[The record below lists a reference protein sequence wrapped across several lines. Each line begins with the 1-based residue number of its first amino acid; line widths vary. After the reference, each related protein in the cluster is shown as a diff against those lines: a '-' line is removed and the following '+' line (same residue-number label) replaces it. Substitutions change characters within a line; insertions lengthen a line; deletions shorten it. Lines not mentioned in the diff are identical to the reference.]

1 MAELLKQE
9 FDIAV
14 LKAQVGD
21 APAGTS
27 DAGLWVHFTLQYH
40 DQGVLHDGM
49 QWDFALA
56 EIAPNPGPRGS
67 RNLGP
72 DMPLPPS
79 LVDGLR
85 DWLGQNADG
94 DRPLWVHL
102 VKPYA
107 TLRLV
112 PWERAL
118 GAALERPI
126 LMLPDFIFPR
136 PREAVQSLDV
146 VLCASAPL
154 GYEDHTVREALRIA
168 ADRILEGGN
177 RAVRLHVFADL
188 QIAASLSPLWQSQG
202 RLGQQ
207 IIVHDNQQAAPY
219 VQEDISSRLL
229 DEAGTLRSPWL
240 LWMRAALAGQG
251 VDVVHFICHGHLSR
265 ERGAML
271 FAQSP
276 LERTE
281 TFLAGPVGGNEL
293 GTFLTQIGAW
303 SSIFSS
309 LPDDHSEPGLRSLA
323 DEIAQSRPGPMMM
336 HVLREDPQAGALA
349 AGYAFLYSL
358 EPHPAPRS
366 TSLFMYCQPYL
377 AADKVAR
384 PAPGVMVERGAR
396 AMPPAAAAHP
406 EGRAGRGVPM
416 RAIARNAVQAQ
427 AATRSLKASP
437 LDAIFS
443 GSERVS
449 SLVASTERYAEQV
462 QLRYQQMARDDL
474 VTKGVAGD
482 AEAKATFET
491 LDKLRRAVADLEAQ
505 GIAVPRPAS

>member
-1 MAELLKQE
+1 MAEWLKQA
-9 FDIAV
+9 FDVAV
-14 LKAQVGD
+14 LKAEVGD
-21 APAGTS
+21 APAGS
-27 DAGLWVHFTLQYH
+27 GDGGRRVHFTFQYH
-40 DQGVLHDGM
+40 HQGVLHDGE

-56 EIAPNPGPRGS
+56 DIAPSLGPRGN
-67 RNLGP
+67 RNVGP
-72 DMPLPPS
+72 DMPLPQA
-79 LVDGLR
+79 LLDGLR
-85 DWLGQNADG
+85 FWFGQNADSN
-94 DRPLWVHL
+94 RPLWVHL

-118 GAALERPI
+118 GAALGRPI

-136 PREAVQSLDV
+136 PRESVQSLDV

-154 GYEDHTVREALRIA
+154 GYEDHSVREALRIA
-168 ADRILEGGN
+168 ADRILESGA
-177 RAVRLHVFADL
+177 RAVRVHVFADRA
-188 QIAASLSPLWQSQG
+188 IADSLSQMWQGDG
-202 RLGQQ
+202 RLGEQ
-207 IIVHDNQQAAPY
+207 ILVHDHDLALPY
-219 VQEDISSRLL
+219 VSEDLSSRLL
-229 DEAGTLRSPWL
+229 DEAGALRSPWL

-265 ERGAML
+265 DRGAML

-276 LERTE
+276 LERSD

-303 SSIFSS
+303 STVFTS
-309 LPDDHSEPGLRSLA
+309 LPDDHNEPGLRSLA
-323 DEIAQSRPGPMMM
+323 DEIAQARPGPMMM

-358 EPHPAPRS
+358 EQHPPPRS

-377 AADKVAR
+377 AAEEVAR
-384 PAPGVMVERGAR
+384 PAPGAMVERGAR
-396 AMPPAAAAHP
+396 AMPAAATS
-406 EGRAGRGVPM
+406 GRSGRGAPL

-427 AATRSLKASP
+427 AATRSLKESP
-437 LDAIFS
+437 LDAIFR

-449 SLVASTERYAEQV
+449 SLVASTERFAEQV
-462 QLRYQQMARDDL
+462 QLRYQQLARDDL
-474 VTKGVAGD
+474 VSKGAGVD

-505 GIAVPRPAS
+505 AVAEPRQAS

>member
-21 APAGTS
+21 GPAGSS
-27 DAGLWVHFTLQYH
+27 DGGLWVHFTLQYH
-40 DQGVLHDGM
+40 DQGALHDGE

-56 EIAPNPGPRGS
+56 EIAPSPGLRGS
-67 RNLGP
+67 RNLGA

-85 DWLGQNADG
+85 YWFLQNAGDG

-112 PWERAL
+112 PWERVL

-154 GYEDHTVREALRIA
+154 GYESHTVYEALRVA
-168 ADRILEGGN
+168 ADRILESGT
-177 RAVRLHVFADL
+177 RAVRLHVFADRD
-188 QIAASLSPLWQSQG
+188 IAEPLAQRWKDDG
-202 RLGQQ
+202 RLGQR

-219 VQEDISSRLL
+219 VAEDISSRLL

-240 LWMRAALAGQG
+240 LWMRSALAGQG

-265 ERGAML
+265 ERGALL

-276 LERTE
+276 LERSE

-303 SSIFSS
+303 SSVFTS
-309 LPDDHSEPGLRSLA
+309 LPDDHSEAGLRSLA

-349 AGYAFLYSL
+349 AGYEFLYSV
-358 EPHPAPRS
+358 EPHPPPRS
-366 TSLFMYCQPYL
+366 TALFMYCQPYL

-396 AMPPAAAAHP
+396 AMPPVEAI
-406 EGRAGRGVPM
+406 AGASRGVPV

-427 AATRSLKASP
+427 AATRSMKASP

-449 SLVASTERYAEQV
+449 SLVASTERFAEQV

-474 VTKGVAGD
+474 VSKGAAGD

-491 LDKLRRAVADLEAQ
+491 LDKLRRAVAIVEAQ
-505 GIAVPRPAS
+505 GIAVPGRSP

>member
-1 MAELLKQE
+1 MAELLKQQ

-14 LKAQVGD
+14 LKALVGD
-21 APAGTS
+21 APVGKG
-27 DAGLWVHFTLQYH
+27 DDGPWVHFTLQYH
-40 DQGVLHDGM
+40 DQGVLHDGD

-56 EIAPNPGPRGS
+56 EIAPSPGPRGS
-67 RNLGP
+67 RSLGP
-72 DMPLPPS
+72 DMPLPQAI
-79 LVDGLR
+79 VDGLR
-85 DWLGQNADG
+85 QWFGENAEAG
-94 DRPLWVHL
+94 RPLWVHL

-118 GAALERPI
+118 GKALERPI

-136 PREAVQSLDV
+136 PREAAQSLDV

-168 ADRILEGGN
+168 VDRILDSGK
-177 RAVRLHVFADL
+177 RDMRLHVFADR
-188 QIAASLSPLWQSQG
+188 QIAASLSQLWHSQG

-207 IIVHDNQQAAPY
+207 VIVHDNQQAAPY

-229 DEAGTLRSPWL
+229 GEAGTLRSPWL
-240 LWMRAALAGQG
+240 LWMRSALAGQG
-251 VDVVHFICHGHLSR
+251 VDVVHFICHGHLSQG
-265 ERGAML
+265 RGAML

-276 LERTE
+276 LARTD
-281 TFLAGPVGGNEL
+281 TFLAGPVGGSEL
-293 GTFLTQIGAW
+293 GTFLTQTGAW
-303 SSIFSS
+303 STVFSS
-309 LPDDHSEPGLRSLA
+309 LPDDHSEAGLRSLA

-349 AGYAFLYSL
+349 AGYAFLYSG
-358 EPHPAPRS
+358 EAHPPPRS
-366 TSLFMYCQPYL
+366 TALFMYCQPYL

-384 PAPGVMVERGAR
+384 AVPGTMAERGAR
-396 AMPPAAAAHP
+396 AAPPAW
-406 EGRAGRGVPM
+406 AGSSDRGVPV
-416 RAIARNAVQAQ
+416 RAIARNSVQVQ

-462 QLRYQQMARDDL
+462 QLRFQQMARDDL

-482 AEAKATFET
+482 ADAKATFET
-491 LDKLRRAVADLEAQ
+491 LDKLRRAVADVEALSA
-505 GIAVPRPAS
+505 AVPRVAS

>member
-1 MAELLKQE
+1 MADFLKQE

-21 APAGTS
+21 APVGKG
-27 DAGLWVHFTLQYH
+27 DDDPWVRFTLQYH
-40 DQGVLHDGM
+40 DKGALHDGQ

-56 EIAPNPGPRGS
+56 EIAPTPSS
-67 RNLGP
+67 RSSRDPESDL
-72 DMPLPPS
+72 PLPPA
-79 LVDGLR
+79 LLDGLGEWFR
-85 DWLGQNADG
+85 NNAEP

-118 GAALERPI
+118 GKALGRPI

-136 PREAVQSLDV
+136 PREAVKSFDV

-168 ADRILEGGN
+168 VDRILDSGK
-177 RAVRLHVFADL
+177 RDMRLHVFADS
-188 QIAASLSPLWQSQG
+188 QIAASLSQRWQSQG
-202 RLGQQ
+202 RLGRQ
-207 IIVHDNQQAAPY
+207 ILVHDNQQAAPY
-219 VQEDISSRLL
+219 AQEDISSRLL

-240 LWMRAALAGQG
+240 LWMRSALAGQG

-276 LERTE
+276 LERAD
-281 TFLAGPVGGNEL
+281 TFLAGPVGGSEL

-303 SSIFSS
+303 SSVFSS
-309 LPDDHSEPGLRSLA
+309 LPDDHSEAGLRSLA
-323 DEIAQSRPGPMMM
+323 DEIAQSRPGPMLM

-349 AGYAFLYSL
+349 AGYAFLYSG
-358 EPHPAPRS
+358 EAHPPPRS
-366 TSLFMYCQPYL
+366 TALFMYCQPYL

-384 PAPGVMVERGAR
+384 PVSGMMVERGAR
-396 AMPPAAAAHP
+396 AAPPAP
-406 EGRAGRGVPM
+406 AGGSDRGVPVG
-416 RAIARNAVQAQ
+416 AIARNSVQAH

-443 GSERVS
+443 SSERVS

-462 QLRYQQMARDDL
+462 QLRFQQMARDDL
-474 VTKGVAGD
+474 ISKGGAGD

-491 LDKLRRAVADLEAQ
+491 LDKLRRAVAEHETLGA
-505 GIAVPRPAS
+505 AMPRAAS